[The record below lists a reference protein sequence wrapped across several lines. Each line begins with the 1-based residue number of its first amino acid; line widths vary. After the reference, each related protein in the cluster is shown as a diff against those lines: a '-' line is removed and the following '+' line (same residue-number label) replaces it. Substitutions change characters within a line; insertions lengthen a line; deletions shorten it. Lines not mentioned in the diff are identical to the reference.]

1 MAPSANGNNLMTTFA
16 ASVTIVDLPVG
27 TTVSGL
33 ELFEAVQTVSG
44 VGKILVDGQRVDRMS
59 GSTHLP
65 TRPMGC
71 AAGDGPA
78 RHQART
84 IH

>member
-33 ELFEAVQTVSG
+33 ELFEAEPCAC
-44 VGKILVDGQRVDRMS
+44 RS
-59 GSTHLP
+59 GS
-65 TRPMGC
+65 
-71 AAGDGPA
+71 AKSGDQ
-78 RHQART
+78 HDVLCD
-84 IH
+84 